1 MQDEL
6 LVNQI
11 RNEDKEIRIYVASR
25 LTVIEVVIYMYI
37 TGTYMS
43 GVRSM
48 FVTAHPGYKMVV
60 SKQTMIFGALLFC
73 HRDS

>member
-37 TGTYMS
+37 TGT
-43 GVRSM
+43 
-48 FVTAHPGYKMVV
+48 
-60 SKQTMIFGALLFC
+60 
-73 HRDS
+73 